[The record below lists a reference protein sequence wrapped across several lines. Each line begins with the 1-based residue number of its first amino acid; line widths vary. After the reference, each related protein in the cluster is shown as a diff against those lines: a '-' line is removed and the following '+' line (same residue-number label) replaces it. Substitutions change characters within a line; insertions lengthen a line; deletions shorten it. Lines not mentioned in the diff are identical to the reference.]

1 VTAVGSFANNTN
13 QKRVVFEMASGSQL
27 DTGNIAD
34 AGEWRINALV
44 YRTATNTHEAFA
56 IFQSENTT
64 KTARWTYNNDTT
76 FGVDLEASA
85 TSNNEVLLRGVWADW
100 YPQ

>member
-1 VTAVGSFANNTN
+1 VI
-13 QKRVVFEMASGSQL
+13 FEMVDSAQL
-27 DTGNIAD
+27 DTGNITD
-34 AGEWRINALV
+34 TGEWRINATI

-64 KTARWTYNNDTT
+64 KTARWTYNIDAT
-76 FGVDLEASA
+76 FVVDLEASA
-85 TSNNEVLLRGVWADW
+85 TSNNEVILRGAWADW

>member
-1 VTAVGSFANNTN
+1 
-13 QKRVVFEMASGSQL
+13 MAGGSQL
-27 DTGNIAD
+27 DTGNITD

-64 KTARWTYNNDTT
+64 KTARWTYNFDAT
-76 FGVDLEASA
+76 FVVDLEASA
-85 TSNNEVLLRGVWADW
+85 ASNNEVVLRGVWADW